1 MVKMVNF
8 IYILPHTQTQQTSN
22 DQKKKPQKQKT
33 FAILSSKEIRHV
45 KEIS

>member
-8 IYILPHTQTQQTSN
+8 LYILPHKLNKLAMT
-22 DQKKKPQKQKT
+22 KKKKKT
-33 FAILSSKEIRHV
+33 FAILSSKEIRHI